1 MHEPGVGEYIDGVIG
16 CVGPEGMLRLRSANQ
31 PGFGALASWGGTT
44 GVSEGEAKPVSHG
57 GPPTDEPVVAPP
69 TPSLLAR
76 ELRGTLPCARC
87 RYDLKGLSVRS
98 VCPEC
103 GTPVRG
109 TILAMVDPHAS
120 ELQPIFRPR
129 VTAVGLILWA
139 FGALGAVGLMWMLR
153 ISEFVPMLA
162 GAAHSSSSWI
172 WWLIVVSGI
181 GSLVLINPHRGIP
194 ARIRAF
200 AAIGCIAYVPMVWL
214 VWLVVTRV
222 DANFPNPY
230 ADTPPHALRRAL
242 LRAAI
247 GACIIVVSICL
258 RPAARLLVA
267 RSLVMRTGRVDRQTL
282 LTLAT
287 TVAMAML
294 GDLLHVVQAFAPWL
308 PSELCRSAGVALI
321 AVGSLLFTIGL
332 VGVAVD
338 CVRLRFAVLTP
349 PLSMSDLLE
358 PETPVA
364 VTPTRMRGG
373 S

>member
-1 MHEPGVGEYIDGVIG
+1 MGEYIGSALG
-16 CVGPEGMLRLRSANQ
+16 CVGHEGMLRLRSASP
-31 PGFGALASWGGTT
+31 PGVGASASWGDTT
-44 GVSEGEAKPVSHG
+44 GVSEGEAKPVSHDG
-57 GPPTDEPVVAPP
+57 TTDDVPVVAPP

-129 VTAVGLILWA
+129 ATAVGLILWA
-139 FGALGAVGLMWMLR
+139 FGALGAVGLIWLLR
-153 ISEFVPMLA
+153 ISEFVPVLA
-162 GAAHSSSSWI
+162 PTAQSASGWI
-172 WWLIVVSGI
+172 WWLIVLSGV

-194 ARIRAF
+194 ARIRAL

-230 ADTPPHALRRAL
+230 ADVPPHALRRAL
-242 LRAAI
+242 LRLAV

-294 GDLLHVVQAFAPWL
+294 GDLLHIAQAFAPWL
-308 PSELCRSAGVALI
+308 PAELCRSAGVALI

-332 VGVAVD
+332 VGVAID

-349 PLSMSDLLE
+349 PLSMADLLG
-358 PETPVA
+358 PEAAAGPPAASVPA
-364 VTPTRMRGG
+364 RGAR
-373 S
+373 